1 MDQNLKET
9 PIMNQNPKETPPP
22 TERLVAEK
30 PKKKSKGF
38 IIVLILLVAGGGW
51 FGISKYLYGLH
62 HQDTDDAQVEANI
75 SPVIPRV
82 AGFVNEVRVKDNQQ
96 VKKGD
101 TLLILDDRDLVL
113 KLQQAEAALAT
124 AQSNLGVAQAT
135 TNASRANIASTQAGI
150 STADAQIDAAK
161 VNVWRTTQ
169 DYDRYANLIKDHS
182 ITQQQYEQAIA
193 AKQTAERQLQILVQ
207 QKNQVSQQTTAV
219 SSQSNATSSQIGVA
233 SAIIKQRQVDVA
245 DAKLNL
251 SYAVVIAPASGLV
264 SKVNVQEGQYL
275 QAGQSLFS
283 IVLNQDVW
291 VVANFKETQFEKMR
305 IGQKVTVHVDAYPN
319 HEFDASLTSFS
330 PATGSRF
337 ALLPPDNASGNFVK
351 VVQRLPVKIE
361 FTNPA
366 DSLVKQLRPGMNVGV
381 DVHL

>member
-1 MDQNLKET
+1 MEQKVNEA
-9 PIMNQNPKETPPP
+9 PIQPAKQTAA
-22 TERLVAEK
+22 T
-30 PKKKSKGF
+30 PKKKSKVF
-38 IIVLILLVAGGGW
+38 IIVLILLVVFGGW
-51 FGISKYLYGLH
+51 FGASKYIYGLH
-62 HQDTDDAQVEANI
+62 HEDTDDAQIEANI

-82 AGFVNEVRVKDNQQ
+82 AGFVNEVRVKDNQL

-101 TLLILDDRDLVL
+101 TLLILDDRDLAI

-124 AQSNLGVAQAT
+124 AQSNLGAAEAT
-135 TNASRANIASTQAGI
+135 TRASKANIASTQAGI
-150 STADAQIDAAK
+150 STADAQIEAAK

-169 DYDRYANLIKDHS
+169 DFDRYANLIKDHS
-182 ITQQQYEQAIA
+182 ITMQQFEQALA
-193 AKQTAERQLQILVQ
+193 AKQTAERQLQVLVQ
-207 QKNQVSQQTTAV
+207 QKNQVSQQTNAV
-219 SSQSNATSSQIGVA
+219 SSQSNATSSQIGIAGSV
-233 SAIIKQRQVDVA
+233 IKQRQVDVA
-245 DAKLNL
+245 DARLNL
-251 SYAVVIAPASGLV
+251 SYAVVIAPVSGLV
-264 SKVNVQEGQYL
+264 SKVNVQDGQYL

-283 IVLNQDVW
+283 IVLSQDIW

-305 IGQKVTVHVDAYPN
+305 IGQKVTVRADAYPG
-319 HEFDASLTSFS
+319 HSFEARLTSFS

-361 FTNPA
+361 FVNPA

>member
-1 MDQNLKET
+1 MEQNAPEA
-9 PIMNQNPKETPPP
+9 PAQPASQIIE
-22 TERLVAEK
+22 A
-30 PKKKSKGF
+30 PKKKSKVF
-38 IIVLILLVAGGGW
+38 IIILVLLVVGGGW

-62 HQDTDDAQVEANI
+62 HEDTDDAQIEANI

-82 AGFVNEVRVKDNQQ
+82 AGFVKEVRVQDNQL

-101 TLLILDDRDLVL
+101 TLLILDDRDLAS

-124 AQSNLGVAQAT
+124 AQSNLGAAKAT
-135 TNASRANIASTQAGI
+135 TNASKATITSTQAGI

-169 DYDRYANLIKDHS
+169 DYDRYANLIRDHS
-182 ITQQQYEQAIA
+182 ITQQQYEQALA
-193 AKQTAERQLQILVQ
+193 AKQTAERQLEILVQ
-207 QKNQVSQQTTAV
+207 QRNQVSQQTNAV

-233 SAIIKQRQVDVA
+233 GAVIKQRQVDVA
-245 DAKLNL
+245 DARLNL
-251 SYAVVIAPASGLV
+251 SYAVVIAPASGLL
-264 SKVNVQEGQYL
+264 SKVNVQDGQYL

-283 IVLNQDVW
+283 IVSNQDTW

-305 IGQKVTVHVDAYPN
+305 IGQKVTVHADAYPG
-319 HEFDASLTSFS
+319 HSFEATLTSFS

-361 FTNPA
+361 FSDPA

-381 DVHL
+381 DVHLN